1 MTMLRHL
8 RHLLLTSAVAALLPG
23 AAVAELLADALVKA
37 YQTSPLL
44 ESNRAAL
51 RGLDES
57 VPQARAQ
64 RRPQVGVGV
73 SGSSEANVIED
84 PDEQLTVLQA
94 ALNAQLVLYDHGQTR
109 AAIELAR
116 NTIAAGR
123 ADLKD
128 VEQLVL
134 FNAVAAY
141 VDVLQNQ
148 EFVRL
153 ANNDVDRLNETLRAT
168 RDRFEVGEVTRT
180 DVSQG
185 ESRLAASRSTLEA
198 AEGEVEIARQ
208 AYRVAVGTLP
218 QNLEPAPPLPQLPGS
233 LEEATRIGI
242 ERNPAIVAAQFA
254 ERAAVYD
261 FDRARAAKG
270 PTVSLSGSV
279 GGERSNRPI
288 NQNPFAPA
296 DEGTPWDGES
306 FGQVAIEG
314 NLPLYTGG
322 LNDSVV
328 RQAQALLDQR
338 RYELQDEART
348 VTEAVANAW
357 TQLDVAR
364 ASIVARR
371 EQVEA
376 ARIAA
381 EGVAEEAR
389 LGARSTLD
397 VLDADQERLQA
408 EAEVVR
414 AMRDEY
420 VAAYG
425 LLQAMG
431 LLTVEHLRL
440 GVPTPYEP
448 DDNYRRVQNGPPG
461 GYDTSAVDR
470 IRARWERN

>member
-1 MTMLRHL
+1 MSRHL
-8 RHLLLTSAVAALLPG
+8 RRLLLTTAL
-23 AAVAELLADALVKA
+23 AAVLPPAAGAESLADALVKA

-44 ESNRAAL
+44 DSNRAAL

-64 RRPQVGVGV
+64 RRPQVGFGI
-73 SGSSEANVIED
+73 SASSEANVIEA
-84 PDEQLTVLQA
+84 PEEQLTALQA

-109 AAIELAR
+109 AAIESAR

-123 ADLKD
+123 ADLKN

-134 FNAVAAY
+134 FNAVTAY

-153 ANNDVDRLNETLRAT
+153 ASNDVDRLNETLRAT

-198 AEGEVEIARQ
+198 AEGELEIARQ

-218 QNLEPAPPLPQLPGS
+218 QNLEPAPPLPQLAGS
-233 LEEATRIGI
+233 LEEAMRIGI

-270 PTVSLSGSV
+270 PSVTVSGQVGAQRDNSGQTKRDV
-279 GGERSNRPI
+279 FG
-288 NQNPFAPA
+288 NPQ
-296 DEGTPWDGES
+296 WDGEA
-306 FGQVAIEG
+306 FGQIAIDG
-314 NLPLYTGG
+314 SVPLYTGG
-322 LNDSVV
+322 LNDSLV

-348 VTEAVANAW
+348 VTESVANSW

-364 ASIVARR
+364 ASIIARR

-440 GVPTPYEP
+440 GVTPYEP
-448 DDNYRRVQNGPPG
+448 DVNYRRVQNGPPG